1 MPFYHGKV
9 APIMIMPRLLL
20 STLLLA
26 SVASYAAEPAA
37 CKTVRFS
44 DVGWTDVTATTAL
57 TSEMLAALGYQP
69 EIKMLSVPVTFHA
82 MQTQDID
89 VFLGSWMPTM
99 KNDIDPYLKNGSVEV
114 VRTNLT
120 GAKYT
125 LAVPEYVYQAGV
137 RRFSDIA
144 QFSDRFGKRIYG
156 IEAGNDGNRLIS
168 SMIKEKAFGLQDF
181 KLVESSEA
189 GMLTQVKRA
198 ALKQQWVV
206 FLGWEPHPMNRNL
219 KLRYLE
225 GGDAY
230 FGPNLGGATVHTTTR
245 SAYAKQCP
253 NVGRLLK
260 NLVFSTEVEN
270 KLMGQIL
277 DQKQEAKVAAR
288 QWLGQNTAIW
298 TPWLSGV
305 NSFNGQPAV
314 PVLKAWLN
322 QSAVVSD
329 AR

>member
-1 MPFYHGKV
+1 M
-9 APIMIMPRLLL
+9 MQRLLL
-20 STLLLA
+20 SSFLCA
-26 SVASYAAEPAA
+26 SFASHAAEPAA

-57 TSEMLAALGYQP
+57 TSELLTALGYQP
-69 EIKMLSVPVTFHA
+69 EVKMLSVPVTFRA

-89 VFLGSWMPTM
+89 VFLGNWMPTM

-137 RRFSDIA
+137 HRFEDLA
-144 QFSDRFGKRIYG
+144 KFADRFGKRIYG
-156 IEAGNDGNRLIS
+156 IEAGNDGNRLIA
-168 SMIKEKAFGLQDF
+168 SMIKDKAFGLQDF

-198 ALKQQWVV
+198 ALKQQWMV

-245 SAYAKQCP
+245 AAYAKQCV

-260 NLVFSTEVEN
+260 NLAFSTEIEN

-277 DQKQEAKVAAR
+277 DQKQSAKVAAR
-288 QWLGQNTAIW
+288 QWLIQNPTLW
-298 TPWLSGV
+298 GVWLNGV
-305 NSFNGQPAV
+305 NSYGGQPAV

-322 QSAVVSD
+322 QAAVVSD

>member
-1 MPFYHGKV
+1 MQ
-9 APIMIMPRLLL
+9 RLLL
-20 STLLLA
+20 SSFLCA
-26 SVASYAAEPAA
+26 SFASYAVEPAA

-57 TSEMLAALGYQP
+57 TSELLTALGYQP
-69 EIKMLSVPVTFHA
+69 EVTMLSVPVTFRA

-89 VFLGSWMPTM
+89 VFLGNWMPTM

-137 RRFSDIA
+137 HRFDDLA
-144 QFSDRFGKRIYG
+144 KFADRFGKRIYG
-156 IEAGNDGNRLIS
+156 IEAGNDGNRLIA
-168 SMIKEKAFGLQDF
+168 SMIKDQAFGLQDF

-245 SAYAKQCP
+245 AAYAKQCG

-260 NLVFSTEVEN
+260 NLAFSTEIEN

-277 DQKQEAKVAAR
+277 DQKQSAKVAAR
-288 QWLGQNTAIW
+288 QWLSQNPTLW
-298 TPWLSGV
+298 GVWLNGV
-305 NSFNGQPAV
+305 SSYGGQPAV